1 MPNVEKQRER
11 LVSLL
16 KELFQLD
23 QPDLDFGFYRIM
35 HAKAGQV
42 TKFLEEDLLGIIRDA
57 FGEADGARVEQAKA
71 AYAAARKQAEE
82 FGAPDPDAAPKVKEA
97 KAALDAA
104 KDSGSNEGD
113 VYDHLYRFFERY
125 YDSGDFMSRRYF
137 ARETD
142 GKAAP
147 YAVPYDGRE
156 VYLHWANR
164 DQYYIKT
171 SEYLTN
177 FTFDPTQAKEF
188 QAHHGALVEQK
199 PLKVHC
205 RIVSAS
211 EGEHN
216 NVKASE
222 QTERYFI
229 IHEPEPVKIET
240 GDTGEPELV
249 IQFQYRPDPEK
260 VGQEGTW
267 RKSRLAEAAQKVKAQ
282 LPTLEG
288 AGDYVTALMTP
299 APTEAEKDR
308 TLLEKYLAQYTG
320 RNTMD
325 YFIHKDLGGFL
336 RRELDFYIKNEVM
349 RLDDIESS
357 DAPRVESYLAK
368 VKVLRRIAQHLID
381 FVAQLEDFQKRL
393 WLKKKFVV
401 DTQYCIT
408 LDRIPEEFYVDIAA
422 SEAQREQWIE
432 LFGIEE
438 FQGYSSPLSEEF
450 LRHNDRLP
458 VDTGLFS
465 TDFRDR
471 LISEID
477 DVDGVTNGLLLH
489 GDNFHGMR
497 LLTKK
502 YAESVKLAYLDPP
515 YNTNVSAIPYKNNY
529 RHSSWASMMQD
540 RLGEIKKA
548 LQPASAVYVSIDK
561 NERNSL
567 EGAMDSVFGKEN
579 KIEELIWSQNTN
591 DGRSP
596 RFSTNHEYVEVYSK
610 SRPAAEADVRMFR
623 EPKPG
628 FSDVMDLIKSIEPEY
643 PSISEIQN
651 ALSDLYAKRKAEYK
665 AQILAEGLD
674 WETEKRNDE
683 WKGLYPYRFAEYRDA
698 SGRYVEESRARDAEA
713 SIWVFRESD
722 WTIMESDQ
730 KQSATTKDPEHPNY
744 RYYEVH
750 HPVTGKPC
758 AMPSRGWKGTKFR
771 DPDYP
776 DRNSLESLMADHR
789 IAFGEDE
796 NKVPQQKRFLHEVE
810 TNVAKSIFVD
820 YSDGEKETSQLF
832 GRTGVFLA
840 PKHTGFVSRFIR
852 QVAEKE
858 DIVIDIFGG
867 SGSTGGAV
875 IQSNREDGGVRKYI
889 LMEAN
894 TYLDNIIIPR
904 IKKTAF
910 ASKWQGG
917 KPKSKD
923 SLSQIVKYMRVES
936 YEDALNNLALRPNGS
951 LASVTSD
958 FSRDYMLRYW
968 LDFETKGS
976 PSLLNIEDFSDPTS
990 YTLKVKQAGT
1000 DASVDRTVDLVE
1012 TFNWLIGLH
1021 VEHLDRWRGYD
1032 AAFKREV
1039 DPELP
1044 DDANTRLMLDGA
1056 LKETDDGAWRFRKV
1070 EGYTL
1075 RTPGDHND
1083 REKVLVVWRKLTGD
1097 LEQDNLMLDE
1107 WFRKYRLSAQDTEFD
1122 VIYVNG
1128 SNNLP
1133 SLLQADETWKV
1144 RLIEEAFHQA
1154 MWDVEG

>member
-11 LVSLL
+11 LISLL

-42 TKFLEEDLLGIIRDA
+42 TKFLEEDLLGIIRNA

-71 AYAAARKQAEE
+71 AYEAARQQAIEY
-82 FGAPDPDAAPKVKEA
+82 GAPDPDVTEPVKKA
-97 KAALDAA
+97 KAAWDAA
-104 KDSGSNEGD
+104 KESGSNEGD

-125 YDSGDFMSRRYF
+125 YDNGDFMSRRYF

-188 QAHHGALVEQK
+188 QVRHGALFEQK

-222 QTERYFI
+222 QTERFFI
-229 IHEPEPVKIET
+229 IHEPEPVKIEV
-240 GDTGEPELV
+240 GATGEPELV

-260 VGQEGTW
+260 TGQEGTW
-267 RKSRLAEAAQKVKAQ
+267 RKTRLAEAAQRIKAL
-282 LPTLEG
+282 LPKLEG

-349 RLDDIESS
+349 RLDDIESA
-357 DAPRVESYLAK
+357 DAPRVEAYLAK

-381 FVAQLEDFQKRL
+381 FLAQLEDFQKRL

-408 LDRIPEEFYVDIAA
+408 LDRIPEEFYPEIAA
-422 SEAQREQWIE
+422 NEAQREAWVQ
-432 LFGIEE
+432 LFAIDDISGYTEPLTEE
-438 FQGYSSPLSEEF
+438 FIESNRTLV
-450 LRHNDRLP
+450 

-465 TDFRDR
+465 VGFRDR
-471 LISEID
+471 LVAELEDIDETTEGILIHSE
-477 DVDGVTNGLLLH
+477 NSQGL
-489 GDNFHGMR
+489 R
-497 LLTKK
+497 LLSEKHRK
-502 YAESVKLAYLDPP
+502 SINAVYIDPP
-515 YNTNVSAIPYKNNY
+515 YNTVHSEIAYKNDFKHASWLSLIKNGLEIIPSLWADTFSFGAAIDDY
-529 RHSSWASMMQD
+529 EHVRLAAMLRTEFPTLEHSTVVVNHHPQGSGGRLSRTHEYYLLASPSTAPQY
-540 RLGEIKKA
+540 LGEPKEDDNEDRSFMRSGSAENNFRYGRWKSFYA
-548 LQPASAVYVSIDK
+548 LLRDPKTGNIIDAEPPVPLGEKYPTGK
-561 NERNSL
+561 NEAGLIRIYPINSRGEERVWRSSYETGKTRANNGEL
-567 EGAMDSVFGKEN
+567 FASDSGTVYQAIDHNGKRQTLFSNWTEKRYNAGVNGTNLLNAMGLGSEFDYPKSLYTMV
-579 KIEELIWSQNTN
+579 
-591 DGRSP
+591 DGLWMQTYGR
-596 RFSTNHEYVEVYSK
+596 R
-610 SRPAAEADVRMFR
+610 D
-623 EPKPG
+623 
-628 FSDVMDLIKSIEPEY
+628 
-643 PSISEIQN
+643 
-651 ALSDLYAKRKAEYK
+651 
-665 AQILAEGLD
+665 AQIL
-674 WETEKRNDE
+674 
-683 WKGLYPYRFAEYRDA
+683 
-698 SGRYVEESRARDAEA
+698 
-713 SIWVFRESD
+713 
-722 WTIMESDQ
+722 
-730 KQSATTKDPEHPNY
+730 
-744 RYYEVH
+744 
-750 HPVTGKPC
+750 
-758 AMPSRGWKGTKFR
+758 
-771 DPDYP
+771 DY
-776 DRNSLESLMADHR
+776 
-789 IAFGEDE
+789 
-796 NKVPQQKRFLHEVE
+796 
-810 TNVAKSIFVD
+810 
-820 YSDGEKETSQLF
+820 
-832 GRTGVFLA
+832 
-840 PKHTGFVSRFIR
+840 
-852 QVAEKE
+852 
-858 DIVIDIFGG
+858 FGG
-867 SGSTGGAV
+867 SGTTAHAAIEVRRQHKDVNWKYTIIEMGDYFDRATLPRAIKAV
-875 IQSNREDGGVRKYI
+875 YSSDWK
-889 LMEAN
+889 
-894 TYLDNIIIPR
+894 D
-904 IKKTAF
+904 
-910 ASKWQGG
+910 G
-917 KPKSKD
+917 KPATRD
-923 SLSQIVKYMRVES
+923 GISQQIKYMRLET
-936 YEDALNNLALRPNGS
+936 YEDALNNLALAHPQSPKSADVNF
-951 LASVTSD
+951 A
-958 FSRDYMLRYW
+958 RDYMLRYW
-968 LDFETKGS
+968 LNFETKGS
-976 PSLLNIEDFSDPTS
+976 PSLLNIEEFDDPTA
-990 YTLKVKQAGT
+990 YKLKIKKPGT
-1000 DASVDRTVDLVE
+1000 DEHFEKAVDLVE

-1044 DDANTRLMLDGA
+1044 EDTNTRLMLDGA

-1083 REKVLVVWRKLTGD
+1083 RERALVVWRKLTGD
-1097 LEQDNLMLDE
+1097 LEKDNLMLDE

-1133 SLLQADETWKV
+1133 NLRRDEEIWKV
-1144 RLIEEAFHQA
+1144 RLLEEAFHQA

>member
-11 LVSLL
+11 LISLL

-71 AYAAARKQAEE
+71 AYEAARKQAEE

-97 KAALDAA
+97 KAAWDVA

-125 YDSGDFMSRRYF
+125 YDNGDFMSRRYF

-188 QAHHGALVEQK
+188 RDKHGALFEQK

-260 VGQEGTW
+260 TGQEGTW
-267 RKSRLAEAAQKVKAQ
+267 RKKRLGEAADKVKAA
-282 LPTLEG
+282 LPDLEG

-308 TLLEKYLAQYTG
+308 ALLAKYLAQYTG

-349 RLDDIESS
+349 RLDDIESA
-357 DAPRVESYLAK
+357 DAPRVETYLAK

-381 FVAQLEDFQKRL
+381 FLAQLEDFQKRL

-408 LDRIPEEFYVDIAA
+408 LDRIPEEFYPEIAA
-422 SEAQREQWIE
+422 NEAQREEWIK
-432 LFGIEE
+432 LFSIKDIP
-438 FQGYSSPLSEEF
+438 GYSEPLAPDF
-450 LRHNDRLP
+450 LKENCLLP
-458 VDTGLFS
+458 IDTAFFPG
-465 TDFRDR
+465 DFV
-471 LISEID
+471 E
-477 DVDGVTNGLLLH
+477 GVI
-489 GDNFHGMR
+489 GDLEAGDTQQSGVIIHSNNSSALSLMK
-497 LLTKK
+497 KK
-502 YAESVKLAYLDPP
+502 YESTMKAVYIDPP
-515 YNTNVSAIPYKNNY
+515 YNTEANSILYKNNY
-529 RHSSWASMMQD
+529 RHASWLSLMRPLLEQSRSLEVPGMGVHA
-540 RLGEIKKA
+540 
-548 LQPASAVYVSIDK
+548 VSIDK
-561 NERNSL
+561 AEISNLMKLFFEVFSERDTVPVSVIHNPGGTMGKNFSGSGEFCIFSYDDDKKCIALEERDDSPDVRDFMNTAKGAAGNHLRATGKTCFYPVYVKEGLVTGVGEVEPDDYHPPRNKTLDDGTIAVYPIDNDDEERKWVLGRETVDKHMRELSAKIDTKNGVVRIIRTKNRINFKTVWTDKKYSAKKYGTELLGHLLPETRSMERIYPKSL
-567 EGAMDSVFGKEN
+567 HLARNIVFASLGDTDN
-579 KIEELIWSQNTN
+579 GVVLDYFAGSGTTGHGVIQMNREL
-591 DGRSP
+591 G
-596 RFSTNHEYVEVYSK
+596 TNHKFVLVEMGTHFDSILKPRLLKAAYST
-610 SRPAAEADVRMFR
+610 
-623 EPKPG
+623 
-628 FSDVMDLIKSIEPEY
+628 
-643 PSISEIQN
+643 
-651 ALSDLYAKRKAEYK
+651 
-665 AQILAEGLD
+665 D
-674 WETEKRNDE
+674 WKD
-683 WKGLYPYRFAEYRDA
+683 GQPL
-698 SGRYVEESRARDAEA
+698 ARD
-713 SIWVFRESD
+713 S
-722 WTIMESDQ
+722 
-730 KQSATTKDPEHPNY
+730 QS
-744 RYYEVH
+744 
-750 HPVTGKPC
+750 
-758 AMPSRGWKGTKFR
+758 
-771 DPDYP
+771 
-776 DRNSLESLMADHR
+776 
-789 IAFGEDE
+789 
-796 NKVPQQKRFLHEVE
+796 KV
-810 TNVAKSIFVD
+810 I
-820 YSDGEKETSQLF
+820 
-832 GRTGVFLA
+832 
-840 PKHTGFVSRFIR
+840 
-852 QVAEKE
+852 
-858 DIVIDIFGG
+858 
-867 SGSTGGAV
+867 
-875 IQSNREDGGVRKYI
+875 KYI
-889 LMEAN
+889 RL
-894 TYLDNIIIPR
+894 
-904 IKKTAF
+904 
-910 ASKWQGG
+910 
-917 KPKSKD
+917 
-923 SLSQIVKYMRVES
+923 ES
-936 YEDALNNLALRPNGS
+936 YEDALNNLQVRPSPN
-951 LASVTSD
+951 LTATNAD
-958 FSRDYMLRYW
+958 FARDYMLHYW

-976 PSLLNIEDFSDPTS
+976 PSLLNIEWFDDPTA
-990 YTLKVKQAGT
+990 YKLRIKKPGT
-1000 DASVDRTVDLVE
+1000 DEYVEKAVDLVE

-1044 DDANTRLMLDGA
+1044 EDMNTRLMLDGA

-1083 REKVLVVWRKLTGD
+1083 REKALVVWRKLTGD

-1133 SLLQADETWKV
+1133 NLRKDEETWKV